1 MCLHHMFLSYS
12 ISVVVCALTSECGL
26 ISGTAEAT
34 GRGGGGVWD
43 VVGESCLDRQAAPS
57 YREALKGQDWF
68 WDWEQLLGRGKCV
81 CVCVCVCARV
91 CARVHIATPDSGDF
105 ICTLAS
111 FHHTSSF
118 WRH

>member
-34 GRGGGGVWD
+34 GRGGGVVWD

-81 CVCVCVCARV
+81 CARACVRA
-91 CARVHIATPDSGDF
+91 F
-105 ICTLAS
+105 ISQLLIRE
-111 FHHTSSF
+111 TSSARSPLF
-118 WRH
+118 ITHLPSGGIK